1 MVKDIDEL
9 KKRLEDDAA
18 TFTAP
23 EVRTLLDWT
32 FEHVSKDAYNQ
43 ARIASALQQAQE
55 TQEFNKTII
64 TSLLEK
70 WETVPTAPALQ
81 VITYDQA

>member
-9 KKRLEDDAA
+9 KNRLEDDTA

-55 TQEFNKTII
+55 TQLFNQNVI